1 MGSISTGIRLA
12 EVLQQQFLDSVV
24 LDSSSDGYQDSLHRW
39 SKAAERTAV
48 REGYFVEESL

>member
-1 MGSISTGIRLA
+1 MGSISTDTRLA
-12 EVLQQQFLDSVV
+12 EVLQQQLLDSVV

-39 SKAAERTAV
+39 SKAAERPAV